1 MLLTSCVV
9 SKNTN
14 KNQPPFTLTHMVAKT
29 QKHICTDT
37 KISSAVTGNITQLA
51 SSVLLYTLKAATL
64 QKKKKEMLVSLISRV
79 I

>member
-1 MLLTSCVV
+1 MLLASCVV
-9 SKNTN
+9 SENTN

-29 QKHICTDT
+29 QQHICTDT
-37 KISSAVTGNITQLA
+37 KISSAVTGNSTQLA

-64 QKKKKEMLVSLISRV
+64 KKKLLVSLISRV

>member
-1 MLLTSCVV
+1 
-9 SKNTN
+9 
-14 KNQPPFTLTHMVAKT
+14 MVAKT

-64 QKKKKEMLVSLISRV
+64 QKKQKTVGLINQ
-79 I
+79 